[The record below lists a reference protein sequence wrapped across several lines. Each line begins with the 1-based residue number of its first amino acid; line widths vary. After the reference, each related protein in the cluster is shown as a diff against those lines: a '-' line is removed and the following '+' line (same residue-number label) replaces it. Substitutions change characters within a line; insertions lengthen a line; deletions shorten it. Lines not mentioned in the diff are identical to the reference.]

1 MLSLKDINN
10 EKVAVP
16 GDQQLVVMAA
26 DQLAEIYNEL
36 DNGLVDTAAA
46 AIKVTE
52 QPMSPP
58 AAQLMSSP
66 KVQPSWSLP
75 LVSVDD
81 KQPADDYNLTDSTNQ
96 GSVSLTVANLD
107 DDYLTNLTSQSS
119 GHVTEANL
127 YDSGFSSVSDTGHS
141 LLLPGDASSSS
152 TSSSSSSSPMNSIVT
167 KMEQLCVSSM
177 TSQGMT
183 SATNLTTTIVSS
195 LYAACSVLSQT
206 SAPTVSN
213 ATLGSEPIAPVALQ
227 TSSPLSISSQ
237 SNSSISNPPNE
248 MVDNLSLSSDCIRET
263 DQQQNVLSEEDYS
276 VSSSSSVYGS
286 QTDISN
292 HGSEA
297 SLRQAGTVAAAFP
310 SLANL
315 PLPIP
320 GHGSETENYDASE
333 SVGLIE
339 ELQKVSASDYSV
351 LKIIWWYFDHIK
363 HLFSTFTYVS
373 VSIEN

>member
-1 MLSLKDINN
+1 
-10 EKVAVP
+10 
-16 GDQQLVVMAA
+16 
-26 DQLAEIYNEL
+26 
-36 DNGLVDTAAA
+36 
-46 AIKVTE
+46 
-52 QPMSPP
+52 
-58 AAQLMSSP
+58 
-66 KVQPSWSLP
+66 
-75 LVSVDD
+75 
-81 KQPADDYNLTDSTNQ
+81 
-96 GSVSLTVANLD
+96 
-107 DDYLTNLTSQSS
+107 
-119 GHVTEANL
+119 
-127 YDSGFSSVSDTGHS
+127 
-141 LLLPGDASSSS
+141 
-152 TSSSSSSSPMNSIVT
+152 MNSIVT
-167 KMEQLCVSSM
+167 KTEQCVSSM

-183 SATNLTTTIVSS
+183 SAANLSTTIVSS

-206 SAPTVSN
+206 SAPTVSD

-248 MVDNLSLSSDCIRET
+248 MVDNLSLSSDCISET

-276 VSSSSSVYGS
+276 ASSSSSVYGS

-297 SLRQAGTVAAAFP
+297 CLRQAGTVAAAFP

-363 HLFSTFTYVS
+363 HLFSIFTYVS

>member
-1 MLSLKDINN
+1 MVSLEDTN
-10 EKVAVP
+10 EKVALP
-16 GDQQLVVMAA
+16 GDQQLVAMAA

-52 QPMSPP
+52 QPKSPP

-75 LVSVDD
+75 LASLGD
-81 KQPADDYNLTDSTNQ
+81 KQPDDYNLTDSTYQ

-119 GHVTEANL
+119 GHVTGANL
-127 YDSGFSSVSDTGHS
+127 YDSGFSSVSDTDHS
-141 LLLPGDASSSS
+141 LLLPGDVSLSS
-152 TSSSSSSSPMNSIVT
+152 TSSSSSSPMNSIVT
-167 KMEQLCVSSM
+167 KTEQCVSSM

-183 SATNLTTTIVSS
+183 SATNLSTTIVSS
-195 LYAACSVLSQT
+195 LYATCSVSSQT
-206 SAPTVSN
+206 SEPTVSN

-227 TSSPLSISSQ
+227 TSSPLSISS
-237 SNSSISNPPNE
+237 PPNE
-248 MVDNLSLSSDCIRET
+248 MADNLSLSSDCISET
-263 DQQQNVLSEEDYS
+263 DQQQNVMFEEDYS
-276 VSSSSSVYGS
+276 TSSSSSVYGS

-297 SLRQAGTVAAAFP
+297 SSRQAATCTAAAAFP
-310 SLANL
+310 SPATLPL

-320 GHGSETENYDASE
+320 GRGSETENYDASE

-339 ELQKVSASDYSV
+339 ELHKVSASDYSV
-351 LKIIWWYFDHIK
+351 LKIIITMV
-363 HLFSTFTYVS
+363 L
-373 VSIEN
+373 

>member
-1 MLSLKDINN
+1 MFSLKDTNN
-10 EKVAVP
+10 EKVVVP
-16 GDQQLVVMAA
+16 GDQQLLAMAA

-36 DNGLVDTAAA
+36 DNGLFGTAAA

-52 QPMSPP
+52 QLMSPP

-81 KQPADDYNLTDSTNQ
+81 KQPDDYNLTDSTNQ

-167 KMEQLCVSSM
+167 KTEQCVSSM
-177 TSQGMT
+177 TS
-183 SATNLTTTIVSS
+183 ATNLSTTIASS
-195 LYAACSVLSQT
+195 LYAACLVLSQT
-206 SAPTVSN
+206 SAPTVSD

-248 MVDNLSLSSDCIRET
+248 MADNLSLSSDCISET

-276 VSSSSSVYGS
+276 ASSSSSVYGS

-315 PLPIP
+315 PLPLPIP

-351 LKIIWWYFDHIK
+351 LKII
-363 HLFSTFTYVS
+363 
-373 VSIEN
+373 

>member
-1 MLSLKDINN
+1 MVSLKDTN
-10 EKVAVP
+10 EKVVVP
-16 GDQQLVVMAA
+16 GGQQLVAMAA

-52 QPMSPP
+52 QPMSPT
-58 AAQLMSSP
+58 AAQLRSSP

-75 LVSVDD
+75 LASLDD
-81 KQPADDYNLTDSTNQ
+81 KQPDDYNLTDSTNQ

-119 GHVTEANL
+119 GHVTGANL

-141 LLLPGDASSSS
+141 LLLSGDVSSSS
-152 TSSSSSSSPMNSIVT
+152 TSSFSSSSPLNSIVT
-167 KMEQLCVSSM
+167 KTEQCISSV
-177 TSQGMT
+177 TGQGMT
-183 SATNLTTTIVSS
+183 SATNLSTTIVSS
-195 LYAACSVLSQT
+195 LYATCSVLSQT

-213 ATLGSEPIAPVALQ
+213 ATLGSEPIALVALQ

-237 SNSSISNPPNE
+237 CNSSISNPDPNE
-248 MVDNLSLSSDCIRET
+248 MVDNLSLSSDCISKT
-263 DQQQNVLSEEDYS
+263 DQQQNVMSEEDYS
-276 VSSSSSVYGS
+276 ASSSSSVYGS

-297 SLRQAGTVAAAFP
+297 SSRQAATVTAEFP
-310 SLANL
+310 SLATLPL

-320 GHGSETENYDASE
+320 GRRSETENYDMSE

-339 ELQKVSASDYSV
+339 ELQKVV
-351 LKIIWWYFDHIK
+351 
-363 HLFSTFTYVS
+363 
-373 VSIEN
+373 

>member
-1 MLSLKDINN
+1 MVSLKDTNN

-16 GDQQLVVMAA
+16 GDQQLVAMAV

-75 LVSVDD
+75 LASLDD
-81 KQPADDYNLTDSTNQ
+81 KQPDDYNLTDSTNQ

-119 GHVTEANL
+119 GHVTGANL
-127 YDSGFSSVSDTGHS
+127 YDSGFASVSDTSHS
-141 LLLPGDASSSS
+141 LLLSGDASSSS
-152 TSSSSSSSPMNSIVT
+152 TSSSSSSSSSPLNSIVT
-167 KMEQLCVSSM
+167 KTEQCVSSV

-183 SATNLTTTIVSS
+183 SATNLSTTIVSS
-195 LYAACSVLSQT
+195 LYATCSVLYQT
-206 SAPTVSN
+206 GAPTVSN
-213 ATLGSEPIAPVALQ
+213 ATLGSEPIAPAALQ
-227 TSSPLSISSQ
+227 TSSPLSISS
-237 SNSSISNPPNE
+237 ISNPPNE
-248 MVDNLSLSSDCIRET
+248 MADNLSLSSDCISET
-263 DQQQNVLSEEDYS
+263 DQQQNVLPEEDYS
-276 VSSSSSVYGS
+276 ASSSSSVYGS

-297 SLRQAGTVAAAFP
+297 FLRRAGTAAAAFP

-315 PLPIP
+315 PLPLPIP
-320 GHGSETENYDASE
+320 GHGNETENYDASE
-333 SVGLIE
+333 NVGLIE
-339 ELQKVSASDYSV
+339 ESQKVSASDYSV
-351 LKIIWWYFDHIK
+351 LKII
-363 HLFSTFTYVS
+363 
-373 VSIEN
+373 

>member
-1 MLSLKDINN
+1 MVSLKDTN

-16 GDQQLVVMAA
+16 GDQRLVAMAA
-26 DQLAEIYNEL
+26 DQLPEIYNEL
-36 DNGLVDTAAA
+36 DNGLVDTSAA

-75 LVSVDD
+75 LASLDE
-81 KQPADDYNLTDSTNQ
+81 KQPDDYNLTDSTNQ

-119 GHVTEANL
+119 GHVTGANL

-141 LLLPGDASSSS
+141 LLLSGDASSSS
-152 TSSSSSSSPMNSIVT
+152 TSSFSSSSPLNSIVT
-167 KMEQLCVSSM
+167 KMEQCVSSV

-183 SATNLTTTIVSS
+183 SATNLSTTIVSS
-195 LYAACSVLSQT
+195 LHAMCSAVLSQT

-213 ATLGSEPIAPVALQ
+213 ATLGSEPIALVALQ

-237 SNSSISNPPNE
+237 CNSSISNLPNE
-248 MVDNLSLSSDCIRET
+248 MVDNLSLSSDCISET
-263 DQQQNVLSEEDYS
+263 DQQQNVMSEEDYS
-276 VSSSSSVYGS
+276 ASSSSSVYGS

-297 SLRQAGTVAAAFP
+297 SSRQAATVTAEFP
-310 SLANL
+310 SLATLPL

-320 GHGSETENYDASE
+320 GRRSETENYDMSE

-339 ELQKVSASDYSV
+339 ELQKVV
-351 LKIIWWYFDHIK
+351 
-363 HLFSTFTYVS
+363 
-373 VSIEN
+373 